1 MKAFFRWLGKV
12 VGSAVTIVLVIIL
25 FPYLSHLAAK
35 LLPDESGAAIKT
47 SIVLAAKLENSARL
61 ETVKVEEDGLINY
74 DIRAAFLGTV
84 ASVNISYKYEASFGI
99 DLSKVTM
106 QVSGNEIVFSLP
118 APEVLQDT
126 LTPAEVYKD
135 DFWYKGF
142 SFEDYEKLL
151 EDERIARRAVYL
163 SGENQAQLWNST
175 VTAFEETIA
184 QWLQN
189 VNSNLTFRYLEAGS
203 EEQN

>member
-25 FPYLSHLAAK
+25 FPYLSHLAAT

-61 ETVKVEEDGLINY
+61 ETMKVEEDGLINY

-163 SGENQAQLWNST
+163 SGEHEAQLWNST